1 MSIQL
6 TFAISPAIKENG
18 LYIHAQPTSCGL
30 SLKAADGIPKFNLL
44 FDLSLCYHSECL
56 SNAVRKHKP
65 MLGGGL
71 SCNLMQNHPSRENES
86 QAPSTVTLASE

>member
-18 LYIHAQPTSCGL
+18 LYIHTQPVSRGL

-44 FDLSLCYHSECL
+44 FDLSMCYHSECL

-65 MLGGGL
+65 MLQGGL
-71 SCNLMQNHPSRENES
+71 SCNLMQNYPSRE
-86 QAPSTVTLASE
+86 

>member
-1 MSIQL
+1 MSIRL

-18 LYIHAQPTSCGL
+18 LYIRAQPVSRGL

-65 MLGGGL
+65 MLRGGL
-71 SCNLMQNHPSRENES
+71 SCNLMQNHPSRE
-86 QAPSTVTLASE
+86 